1 MSTANLVSWLP
12 FDTSTTDDLLGNT
25 WTATGNPTVSD
36 NALQLNGSSY
46 LQKSGGITIGGQDFT
61 IRGKANISTATGNY
75 SRIFQLHK
83 ALNTAANA
91 FSLYRYSNQAA
102 LRFDFGGT
110 NYGSFAITFGEVHDF
125 EFDYRH
131 DAGKLYFFIDGALKT
146 TLNTT
151 LERITFDYCWLGRS
165 NFTADGYFVGT
176 IDEFQIYDGVAL
188 HTENFTPPT
197 EDDYIA
203 DKLAIAGEAAFS
215 FDVDV
220 EAQII
225 NDLTPFD
232 YRVAFDG
239 NTYGII
245 PAATVQ
251 ALKQVTSYT
260 FEIRFATNDTRTG
273 SDALY
278 CCALLSYNY
287 NNLVASN
294 NFTLSLEDGVP
305 YVRTTYDSVFMRAA
319 NKLNDGTVHKLALV
333 KSNTLLSLYVDG
345 ELVVSADG
353 FDRNFVDTSRV
364 FYLATTAGLSRFLQ
378 MDLYEL
384 RIWSTARTQ
393 DDLFTDI
400 DGDEAGL
407 LGWYTPAPLQP
418 NILPDSTANARDIP
432 LYGNP
437 AVYRVY
443 EMDYTFSADVETIL
457 SDILQRDFDV
467 ITDLANDVWYNANLV
482 VQLPFDTSTTQ
493 DLKNNWWAA
502 SSGGTTEIFAAPEG
516 STHAT
521 ALYYGGETDDARG
534 RIYLNCQGMY
544 LGGKDFI
551 VTFDWWYGGA
561 FPFSTNYPFGVWNDD
576 YSSGICIGVAER
588 FNANWQRMWL
598 GAFGQVSAAKSFN
611 YHEWHAVRL
620 EYIHANSK
628 LTLHM
633 DDALFLELT
642 VTIPRTFFTHVEID
656 RGTGG
661 EFHGSGYMS
670 DLKILGG
677 EMAGDCQTEVIYL
690 AVIHNGQAKLY
701 PFRPYEVVLVPALA
715 IYHDQRVWY
724 NVLRELDDQFDRA
737 SDYYIVYGGKVRAL
751 SKG

>member
-12 FDTSTTDDLLGNT
+12 FDTSTTQDLCGNE
-25 WTATGNPTVSD
+25 WTVSGSPTISD

-46 LQKSGGITIGGQDFT
+46 LQKSGGITLGGQDFT
-61 IRGKANISTATGNY
+61 ICGKFNMSSSSGASC
-75 SRIFQLHK
+75 RIF
-83 ALNTAANA
+83 
-91 FSLYRYSNQAA
+91 SL
-102 LRFDFGGT
+102 
-110 NYGSFAITFGEVHDF
+110 
-125 EFDYRH
+125 H
-131 DAGKLYFFIDGALKT
+131 DAASTTKNCINLARYRTSSDLYTDCMGANSSNFACTYDEQYHFEYSYSHDEGIVRIFIDGVLKLTWSRTIART
-146 TLNTT
+146 TFPNVF
-151 LERITFDYCWLGRS
+151 INKS
-165 NFTADGYFVGT
+165 NWPADGYLTGS

-188 HTENFTPPT
+188 HTADFVPPT
-197 EDDYIA
+197 EDDYVA
-203 DKLAIAGEAAFS
+203 DKLALGAEAAFS

-287 NNLVASN
+287 SNLVANN

-319 NKLNDGTVHKLALV
+319 NKLNGGTVHKLALV

-364 FYLATTAGLSRFLQ
+364 FYLATTAGLSSFLQ

-407 LGWYTPAPLQP
+407 EGWYTPAPLQP

-443 EMDYTFSADVETIL
+443 EIDYTFSADVETIL

-502 SSGGTTEIFAAPEG
+502 SSGGTTEIIATPEG

-521 ALYYGGETDDARG
+521 ALYYVGETDDARG

-551 VTFDWWYGGA
+551 VTFDWWYGDA

-576 YSSGICIGVAER
+576 YSSGICIGVTER

-628 LTLHM
+628 LTLYM
-633 DDALFLELT
+633 DDASFLELT

-656 RGTGG
+656 RGTGKL
-661 EFHGSGYMS
+661 HGSGYMS

-690 AVIHNGQAKLY
+690 AVIHNGQAQLY
-701 PFRPYEVVLVPALA
+701 PFRPYEVVSVTALA